1 MDNTNMGGFSWGW
14 VIFIVLILW
23 FFVGGNNGF
32 GFGNRFGNGF
42 GFGAGLDTALIAG
55 ALGSAG
61 CSRVSNCEVERQALI
76 NAAETN
82 FRIIEENRKSTEQIS
97 SQLRAQYDAE
107 QGEKIFDLKLNNV
120 MQQNAYNLA
129 LSEKNATI
137 ERMTLANSINARFD
151 TLSAQI
157 CKIQGEMLT
166 KPSLSGVA
174 AVCPNAGVIN
184 GLGINSLAGN
194 YGYGYNN
201 GCGCNG
207 YNNGV
212 LA

>member
-14 VIFIVLILW
+14 VIFIILILW
-23 FFVGGNNGF
+23 FFSGGGLNNGF
-32 GFGNRFGNGF
+32 GFNRG
-42 GFGAGLDTALIAG
+42 GFGAGFLAG
-55 ALGSAG
+55 EGYNG
-61 CSRVSNCEVERQALI
+61 CNKVSNCQIERQGLI
-76 NAAETN
+76 TAAETN
-82 FRIIEENRKSTEQIS
+82 FRIIEENRKSTDAIS
-97 SQLRAQYDAE
+97 SQLRAQYDAA
-107 QGEKIFDLKLNNV
+107 QGEKMFDLKINNLA
-120 MQQNAYNLA
+120 QQNAYNLA

-137 ERMTLANSINARFD
+137 ERMTLANSLNARFD
-151 TLSAQI
+151 SLASQ
-157 CKIQGEMLT
+157 IQGIRCSMLE

-201 GCGCNG
+201 GCGFNG